1 MGQKI
6 LAYLFYGFL
15 ILMVIAALI
24 LLKYQLDHKDI
35 KQQQIDIRANVV
47 SHSEKD
53 SKSPTESNTREKTES
68 EQSSENMP
76 LKADQEL
83 RQEEAGT
90 LSYLDIYRQLNQA
103 KTCQPIFLKWQSDG
117 SKADL
122 ESLISKPYTYYGDP
136 IYQLDQKPPIT
147 TAQKQLLQQWKDQCL
162 NLWRLYGKYTT
173 DLQDNQFLIA
183 AIEEN
188 IELRLNST
196 LPETKREQ
204 AIKQVLKLTGQWRH
218 RFTELEQALSG
229 ENSLTEAEL
238 ADINS
243 QIEQLSD
250 EQFQIIAD
258 SQTAQN
264 NSNLTDQIAR
274 INQEISELNDIL
286 MQQKVKNPDTIAQ
299 AKAAFESIDQ
309 QLFKQFYTPY
319 GEVFYEA
326 LKTVVGHDNLRYIGS
341 GYSAGGQASYQRIT
355 PINMVMEANNLRT
368 NPWHRETV
376 SSATLLY
383 LCELGMDCSAN
394 SQLMI
399 NFCLTG
405 YPSYPTGCGLT
416 VHEFLR
422 QQLISPN
429 QWTDVQSLKN
439 SYQEIFNG

>member
-15 ILMVIAALI
+15 ILMGIAALI

-35 KQQQIDIRANVV
+35 KQQQIDSRANVV

-53 SKSPTESNTREKTES
+53 SHSSQKTITDKTTKPK
-68 EQSSENMP
+68 QSADNATLE
-76 LKADQEL
+76 ADQKL
-83 RQEEAGT
+83 HQEEAGT

-162 NLWRLYGKYTT
+162 NLWRLYGKYTP
-173 DLQDNQFLIA
+173 DLQDNQFLNA
-183 AIEEN
+183 AIAEN
-188 IELRLNST
+188 IERRLNSA
-196 LPETKREQ
+196 LPTTKREQ
-204 AIKQVLKLTGQWRH
+204 AIKQVLKFTKQWQL
-218 RFTELEQALSG
+218 RFTELEQALTG
-229 ENSLTEAEL
+229 ENSLTEAEI
-238 ADINS
+238 ADIHS
-243 QIEQLSD
+243 QMEQLSD

-274 INQEISELNDIL
+274 INQQISELNNIL
-286 MQQKVKNPDTIAQ
+286 MQQKVKNPDTIEQ
-299 AKAAFESIDQ
+299 AKAAFKSIDQ
-309 QLFKQFYTPY
+309 QLFKQFYTGY

-326 LKTVVGHDNLRYIGS
+326 LKTVVGHNNLRYIGS
-341 GYSAGGQASYQRIT
+341 GYSAGGQAGHQRIT
-355 PINMVMEANNLRT
+355 PVNMVLEANNLRT
-368 NPWHRETV
+368 NIWHRETV
-376 SSATLLY
+376 NSATLLY
-383 LCELGMDCSAN
+383 LCNLGIDCTATSE
-394 SQLMI
+394 LMI
-399 NFCLTG
+399 DYCLTDYFN
-405 YPSYPTGCGLT
+405 YPSGCGLT
-416 VHEFLR
+416 VQEFLR

-429 QWTDVQSLKN
+429 QWSDVQRIKN
-439 SYQEIFNG
+439 SYREIFNG